1 MNKKY
6 VKPAMAIETIELENM
21 IASSP
26 GVFTGESYNPGGT
39 NLTNRRGGYEEE
51 EIWEESTDLWGNST
65 WTRVD

>member
-26 GVFTGESYNPGGT
+26 GVYMDATANSGSKGLSKE
-39 NLTNRRGGYEEE
+39 RE
-51 EIWEESTDLWGNST
+51 EIWEEDTDLWGNDC
-65 WTRVD
+65 WTRVE